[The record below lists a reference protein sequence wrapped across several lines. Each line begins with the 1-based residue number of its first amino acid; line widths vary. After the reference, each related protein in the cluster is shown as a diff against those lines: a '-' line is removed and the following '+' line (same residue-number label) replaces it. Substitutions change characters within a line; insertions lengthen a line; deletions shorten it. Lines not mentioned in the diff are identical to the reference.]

1 MSKIKFSSIVIL
13 VTLLFVVTTNI
24 ALANPIK
31 FDAKFLGTF
40 GLNVPNIGVV
50 PAIKVAC
57 TNENTN
63 CVITTLKNVNGKVEK
78 LQLQATIISTDTLS
92 FTNLKNNVVTW
103 QFSHVQ
109 DNEYKL
115 NVTQLSATK
124 TQTIFKVK

>member
-13 VTLLFVVTTNI
+13 VTLLLIVTTNI
-24 ALANPIK
+24 ALANVK
-31 FDAKFLGTF
+31 FDSKFLGTF
-40 GLNVPNIGVV
+40 GLNIPNIGVV

-78 LQLQATIISTDTLS
+78 LQLQATIISTDTLT

-115 NVTQLSATK
+115 NVTQLGATK